1 MYTIIITVTAFA
13 VVLGISEWHKTHDF
27 ILLFLL
33 TIAHSLIG
41 FGVGICIG
49 LILPVKYET
58 VKTTYNLECLQ
69 DNNSAKGEFFL
80 GTGQIEG
87 KMQYIFYYE
96 QNGFYRLK
104 QIDYEKVKIKY
115 SEGKPKAE
123 EIADKEVE
131 GAFINYFAI
140 DIGSK
145 IEYIVYV
152 PKGTIKQNY
161 ELDAK

>member
-1 MYTIIITVTAFA
+1 MYTIIITVIAFA
-13 VVLGISEWHKTHDF
+13 VVLGIRGWHETNDF
-27 ILLFLL
+27 ILLFFL

-41 FGVGICIG
+41 FAVGICIG

-115 SEGKPKAE
+115 SEGKPKVE
-123 EIADKEVE
+123 EIADKEIE

-140 DIGSK
+140 DIESK
-145 IEYIVYV
+145 IEYTIYI

-161 ELDAK
+161 VLNAQ